1 MITLLSENQLSTNQH
16 IPYRE
21 SALTYLLKDCLGGN
35 SYTSMIATISPSVE
49 NLEESMS
56 TLRYASKARR
66 IVNKIKQ
73 NRIVDNVDTEQ
84 MELEFENKLNKIND
98 AIKTNLENFK
108 EIVFGLQSGRI
119 CLVDKVNELFSDVLD
134 VD

>member
-49 NLEESMS
+49 NLEESLS

-84 MELEFENKLNKIND
+84 MEIEFENKLNKINEV
-98 AIKTNLENFK
+98 IKTDLEFLK
-108 EIVFGLQSGRI
+108 KIVLDSKSRGG
-119 CLVDKVNELFSDVLD
+119 LVDKVNELFSDLLD